1 MNRQSSTTKAFLA
14 AMLLMLLLAP
24 AAWAEGVKVQTGK
37 GVVGVTFYADDIVR
51 ITKTATYGAA
61 MQKSLAVTMTPANVK
76 VTRRDDGGTVSVG
89 SRKLT
94 VSVDSSTG
102 RVTFTSKDGGSLLAE
117 KDFSLEAITGG
128 ADAGGFRVNQS
139 FTLGADEPIY
149 GLGILQDGKMNRR
162 GTHRYVMQ
170 SNLEDYQNVIQS
182 IKGWGLFWDNYSPT
196 NFDDDE
202 NGMQF
207 RSEVGDG
214 VDYYFMYGGSLD
226 KTTALMRTLS
236 GRVPMMP
243 LWSYGFFQSKER
255 YKSLDETVGVVRKY
269 RELGIPLDC
278 IVQDWQYWGS
288 HYLWNAMEFL
298 GEGFGNAQNYID
310 DIHRQDTKLMIT
322 IWSSFGP
329 QTKGYRELAARDRL
343 FKFQT
348 WPQSGIE
355 SQWPPRMDYPSGV
368 CCYDPYATESRD
380 IYWQNLQRLHKMGI
394 DGWWMDSTEPDNVD
408 MTAADFDTKVGDTRT
423 ATFRRLRNAYP
434 LATVGG
440 VHDHQLATDSS
451 KRVFIM
457 TRSGFAGQQRYAA
470 NVWSGDVGSSWESLR
485 AQIPAG
491 LNFTLTGNPN
501 YNSDGGGFFA
511 GAYNKTWNDGSGARN
526 PLYRELYVRWMQY
539 AMFCPVM
546 RSHGTEVPREFYYY
560 GTAGE
565 PIYDALVNTVKLR
578 YRLLPYIYSTA
589 WQVTKNDDSHMRPL
603 SAEFPGDRRT
613 WDMAHEFMFGRN
625 ILAAPVVHAQYT
637 PEKIVKTDE
646 MSGWDKKDN
655 ADSGADISVDFS
667 EQKKAKVYL
676 PSAGSTPAVWYDFN
690 TGKRYAGG
698 QDITLTT
705 TIGTIPMFVRAGGIV
720 PVGREMQSTAG
731 RDWSELELRVYPGA
745 DGSFTLYE
753 DEGDGY
759 GYERGERMEIQL
771 TWSDA
776 RRTLTI
782 GQRRGTYPGMP
793 QKRSFTV
800 KLPDGTSR
808 TVTYTGK
815 KVSVK
820 M

>member
-1 MNRQSSTTKAFLA
+1 MNRQLSTTKAFLA

-24 AAWAEGVKVQTGK
+24 VAWADGVKVQTGK

-51 ITKTATYGAA
+51 ITKTTTDGAA

-76 VTRRDDGGTVSVG
+76 VTRRDDDGMVSVG

-94 VSVDSSTG
+94 VSVDSRTG
-102 RVTFTSKDGGSLLAE
+102 RVTFTAKDGGALLAE

-298 GEGFGNAQNYID
+298 GEGFGNAQGYID
-310 DIHRQDTKLMIT
+310 DIHRQDAKLMIT

-329 QTKGYRELAARDRL
+329 QTKGYRELAARNRL
-343 FKFQT
+343 FNFQT

-380 IYWQNLQRLHKMGI
+380 IYWQNLQRLHKMGV

-565 PIYDALVNTVKLR
+565 PVYDALVDAVKLR

-603 SAEFPGDRRT
+603 SAEFPDDRRT

-625 ILAAPVVHAQYT
+625 ILAAPVVYAQYT

-667 EQKKAKVYL
+667 EQKTAKVYL
-676 PSAGSTPAVWYDFN
+676 PTDGNTPAVWYDFN

-698 QDITLTT
+698 QDITMTT

-720 PVGREMQSTAG
+720 PVGREMQSTAT
-731 RDWSELELRVYPGA
+731 RDWSELELRVYPGT

-759 GYERGERMEIQL
+759 GYERGERMEILL

-782 GQRRGTYPGMP
+782 GQRRGTYPSMP

-808 TVTYTGK
+808 TVAYTGK

>member
-1 MNRQSSTTKAFLA
+1 MKAKQFIII
-14 AMLLMLLLAP
+14 AMLFAFALTAR
-24 AAWAEGVKVQTGK
+24 AADHLIPVGDGCVQ
-37 GVVGVTFYADDIVR
+37 VTFYSPAIVR
-51 ITKTATYGAA
+51 IVKTPGKSVAQ
-61 MQKSLAVTMTPANVK
+61 QKSLVVTMQPQDVKVKRTESDNAVTLTA
-76 VTRRDDGGTVSVG
+76 G
-89 SRKLT
+89 KLT
-94 VSVDSSTG
+94 VGVDKRTG
-102 RVTFTSKDGGSLLAE
+102 SVTFTQGGKQLLTDQPAVF
-117 KDFSLEAITGG
+117 KAHTDG
-128 ADAGGFRVNQS
+128 ADKGTYEVTQA
-139 FTLGADEPIY
+139 FTLDADEPIY

-162 GTHRYVMQ
+162 GTHRYMIQ
-170 SNLEDYQNVIQS
+170 SNLEDYQNVMQS
-182 IKGWGLFWDNYSPT
+182 IKGWGIFWDNYSPT

-202 NGMQF
+202 NGMRF
-207 RSEVGDG
+207 RSDVGDG

-226 KTTALMRTLS
+226 NTTALMRTLS
-236 GRVPMMP
+236 GKVPMMP

-269 RELGIPLDC
+269 REQGIPLDC

-298 GEGFGNAQNYID
+298 GEGFNNAQGYID
-310 DIHRQDTKLMIT
+310 DIHRQNAKLMIT

-329 QTKGYRELAARDRL
+329 QTKGYRELAARNRL

-380 IYWQNLQRLHKMGI
+380 IYWQNLQRLHQMGI

-408 MTAADFDTKVGDTRT
+408 MTAADFDTKVGDDRS

-434 LATVGG
+434 LATVSG
-440 VHDHQLATDSS
+440 VHDHQLAVDSS
-451 KRVFIM
+451 KRMFIM
-457 TRSGFAGQQRYAA
+457 TRSGFAGQQRYAS

-565 PIYDALVNTVKLR
+565 PVYDALVDAVKLR

-589 WQVTKNDDSHMRPL
+589 WQVTANDDSYMRPL

-625 ILAAPVVHAQYT
+625 ILAAPVVYAQYT

-646 MSGWDKKDN
+646 MSGWDQKDN
-655 ADSGADISVDFS
+655 ADISVDFS
-667 EQKKAKVYL
+667 EQKTAKVYL
-676 PSAGSTPAVWYDFN
+676 PADSSTPAVWYDFN
-690 TGKRYAGG
+690 TGKRYDGG
-698 QDITLTT
+698 QDITLQT
-705 TIGTIPMFVRAGGIV
+705 TIGTIPLFVRAGGIV
-720 PVGREMQSTAG
+720 PVGREMQSTAE
-731 RDWSELELRVYPGA
+731 RDWSELELRVYPGD

-753 DEGDGY
+753 DAGDGY
-759 GYERGERMEIQL
+759 GYEKGERMEILL
-771 TWSDA
+771 TWSDS

-782 GQRRGTYPGMP
+782 GQRRGSYPGML
-793 QKRSFTV
+793 QKRSFNIV
-800 KLPDGTSR
+800 LPDGTAR
-808 TVTYTGK
+808 KVEYTGK
-815 KVSVK
+815 KTSVK